1 LKLHLLYKE
10 QVLYLFSKNKKNQ
23 GGKKMSVTPFP
34 NNSTSKHVCESDP
47 VTPQVIGASQE
58 TYVKLPVVLS
68 ELSVQIPMHARID
81 FPADETV
88 LEVKTIGKKTFVTQ
102 CKLLNRQPRE
112 GQRDFRPKVYLA
124 GFVRKNI
131 QYASFTVPS
140 NPDGSGGS
148 VDADGEVLTTIK
160 SLTVDVQW
168 DCVTEVDEFLTN
180 PVGPFFD
187 TRADWGY
194 LVSQNLP
201 NGNPA
206 KDRLHGTDL
215 SQFHQDSTQFFNEM
229 PYCELIQADI
239 IEIDEALTPLTNI
252 TVPGDNAD
260 QNLLVGERI
269 FTSLSEKMVLEL
281 TVKLLQ
287 LQQVRIASLGPV
299 PPPAPG
305 SDT

>member
-47 VTPQVIGASQE
+47 VTPQVIGASRE

-81 FPADETV
+81 FPIDPITGVQERV

-112 GQRDFRPKVYLA
+112 GSRPFRPKVYLA

-131 QYASFTVPS
+131 QYASFVR
-140 NPDGSGGS
+140 GS
-148 VDADGEVLTTIK
+148 VDPQGEVLTTIK

-239 IEIDEALTPLTNI
+239 IEIDEALTPLTNV
-252 TVPGDNAD
+252 TVPGANAD
-260 QNLLVGERI
+260 QNLLVGERT
-269 FTSLSEKMVLEL
+269 FTALSEKMVLEL

>member
-1 LKLHLLYKE
+1 
-10 QVLYLFSKNKKNQ
+10 
-23 GGKKMSVTPFP
+23 MSVSPFP
-34 NNSTSKHVCESDP
+34 NNSTSKHVCDSEAVDP
-47 VTPQVIGASQE
+47 AVIPASQE
-58 TYVKLPVVLS
+58 TFVKLPVVLA
-68 ELSVQIPMHARID
+68 ELAVQIPMHARID
-81 FPADETV
+81 FPVDPLTGNQERV

-131 QYASFTVPS
+131 QYASFIP
-140 NPDGSGGS
+140 GS

-168 DCVTEVDEFLTN
+168 DCVTEVDEFLSN
-180 PVGPFFD
+180 PVGPFYD
-187 TRADWGY
+187 QRADWGY
-194 LVSQNLP
+194 LVNRTLP

-229 PYCELIQADI
+229 PFCELVQADI
-239 IEIDEALTPLTNI
+239 IEIDEALTPLTGV
-252 TVPGDNAD
+252 TVPGAGD
-260 QNLLVGERI
+260 QNLLVGERT
-269 FTSLSEKMVLEL
+269 FTALSEKMVLEL

-287 LQQVRIASLGPV
+287 LQQVRIASLGPLT
-299 PPPAPG
+299 PPAP
-305 SDT
+305 SSNT